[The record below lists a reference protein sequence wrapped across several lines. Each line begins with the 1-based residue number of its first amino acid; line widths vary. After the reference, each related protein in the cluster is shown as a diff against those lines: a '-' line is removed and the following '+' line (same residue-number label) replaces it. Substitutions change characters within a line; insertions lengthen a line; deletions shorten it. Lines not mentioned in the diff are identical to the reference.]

1 MILATTAVLLGYL
14 VIGLIKDRSARTN
27 VSAHSL
33 RYNVVSAFL
42 AIAIGIS
49 INATWPQSQYI
60 ASVMLYIMALTSSAD
75 WLEVT
80 KDEIVTKLFDVA
92 TVILSA
98 LFVWNNS
105 YLYRWCIQ
113 HDPRGLVFLAIS
125 LEGVATICGGLSVL
139 YEWKHSSSDTL
150 VLSSSRLASW
160 LKIVLLISIILASI
174 VALIASGV
182 RTNDQ
187 MDNPYKWPMAL
198 GIVCIIAG
206 TLLPILLLVIE
217 FDSQ

>member
-1 MILATTAVLLGYL
+1 MTKTLWIKRMLLQIAAVVVFSNSNKDCSDNQRYPVYLEFSDRDIAIFSGVILATTAVLLGYL

-125 LEGVATICGGLSVL
+125 LEVNHTAMKLTQALKMVTACETIV
-139 YEWKHSSSDTL
+139 
-150 VLSSSRLASW
+150 
-160 LKIVLLISIILASI
+160 
-174 VALIASGV
+174 
-182 RTNDQ
+182 
-187 MDNPYKWPMAL
+187 PP
-198 GIVCIIAG
+198 
-206 TLLPILLLVIE
+206 
-217 FDSQ
+217 